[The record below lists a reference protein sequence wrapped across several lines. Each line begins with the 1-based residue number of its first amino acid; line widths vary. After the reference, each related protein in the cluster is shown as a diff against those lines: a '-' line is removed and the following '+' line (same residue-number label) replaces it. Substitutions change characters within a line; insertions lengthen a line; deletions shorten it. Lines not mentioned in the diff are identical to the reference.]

1 VIRLSAQ
8 ISSARP
14 LLASSNSPEKNFLLQ
29 CSGKSGV
36 SMTPKLPIR
45 WNPSCEHKTC
55 PPKSNQY
62 MNVEGFAPFNPP
74 GNYRLS
80 QNAPRMVKSTP
91 SMRATCSLQHLL
103 DSLGFLLTPPQD
115 DKGMRLRW
123 LPVSLF
129 PAKPAPRTC
138 SAMPCQASSAP
149 TRLFPSALTQANHP
163 PLFLT

>member
-1 VIRLSAQ
+1 
-8 ISSARP
+8 
-14 LLASSNSPEKNFLLQ
+14 
-29 CSGKSGV
+29 
-36 SMTPKLPIR
+36 
-45 WNPSCEHKTC
+45 
-55 PPKSNQY
+55 
-62 MNVEGFAPFNPP
+62 
-74 GNYRLS
+74 
-80 QNAPRMVKSTP
+80 MVKSIP

-163 PLFLT
+163 PLFLTSTLEWFDPILNQAMSGANSFLTLFSFPNSPLTVTSKVTVACVLRSGSGPSVTSSFL